1 MVATASPTECLRW
14 QLRRGDVLF
23 TKDSETPDEI
33 GIPAFVTEDMPGVL
47 CGYHL
52 ARARPNG
59 ELVNGAFL
67 TELIRSPRVSNAF
80 ARVSNGVTRFG
91 LTLGA
96 ANSLPILLPPLPE
109 QRAIAAVLDSIDGAI
124 ERKDD
129 VIAATERLRDA
140 LLHEL
145 LARGVP
151 GWHSAWKDVPGL
163 GTMPASWEVV
173 RLGDVAEFQQGGT
186 PPKSRTAYW
195 EGHIPFVTGADL
207 KELHVTRQNARS
219 FLTEEGL
226 NSGATVICKPGS
238 LLLAT
243 RTRVGL
249 VGIASETMG
258 ASQDITLIAPSDQ
271 TDTSYL
277 YRLLTSKADSLQRR
291 SRGTTIQGVSR
302 EDIASLHIPLPSL
315 PEQQAIASMLDAVD
329 EAVEQARRE
338 RAGLQDLKA
347 STSDALLK
355 GRVRVAS

>member
-1 MVATASPTECLRW
+1 M
-14 QLRRGDVLF
+14 
-23 TKDSETPDEI
+23 
-33 GIPAFVTEDMPGVL
+33 
-47 CGYHL
+47 
-52 ARARPNG
+52 
-59 ELVNGAFL
+59 
-67 TELIRSPRVSNAF
+67 SNAF